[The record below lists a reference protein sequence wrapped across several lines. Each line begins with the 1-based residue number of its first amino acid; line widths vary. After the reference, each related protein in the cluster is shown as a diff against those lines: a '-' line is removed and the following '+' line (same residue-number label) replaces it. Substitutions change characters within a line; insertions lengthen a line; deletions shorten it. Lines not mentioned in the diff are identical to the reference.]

1 MKEEWTMTGAGHDM
15 KVRLRSD
22 LKAAMKEGR
31 PGDVKL
37 LRALISAI
45 DQAEAPPSRDG
56 QGFASQREFL
66 DGSAE
71 VERLDLE
78 EADVRGAIMR
88 EIEERER
95 AIEEFE
101 RLGMMENAAAL
112 RAEVTVA
119 RGYVI

>member
-1 MKEEWTMTGAGHDM
+1 MTGAGHDM

-45 DQAEAPPSRDG
+45 DQAEAPPSRDR
-56 QGFASQREFL
+56 QGFAAQQEFL
-66 DGSAE
+66 GGSAE

-88 EIEERER
+88 EIEEREW

-101 RLGMMENAAAL
+101 RLGMMEKAEAL
-112 RAEVTVA
+112 RAEVAVA